1 MSCRDDYKTLDEG
14 VAKYSIGG
22 GSMSVKPSD

>member
-14 VAKYSIGG
+14 VTKYSIGG
-22 GSMSVKPSD
+22 VSMILKPSD